1 MAIPNK
7 KPEPAG
13 DAVAS
18 ALRTLGTERD
28 GIAVLM
34 NGLGGALGTAFTAAV
49 DLLASAK
56 GRVIVTGMG
65 KSGHIGRKIAAT
77 LASTGTPA
85 YYVHPGEASHGDLG
99 MVQPDD
105 VIVALSWSGET
116 AELADLVAYA
126 KRFRLGL
133 IAVTCN
139 EASSLARQ
147 ADACLILPKA
157 LEACPNGL
165 APTTSTTMQL
175 VIGDALAVAL
185 LERRGFTAEH
195 FRVFHPGGKLGA
207 QLKLVREV
215 MHTGE
220 RLPLVPVGTRM
231 AQALT
236 VQSEKSFGCVIVVAE
251 DGSLA
256 GIITDGDLRRHMSG
270 DLLDRLVED
279 VMTRDPHHHRA
290 RPAPGRGA
298 GDHRDPQEQA
308 RSSSARASARSASCT
323 TSISSAPAS
332 RNLSSVIPG
341 PRSASPEPATELDTC
356 SPDRGFRDSPR
367 GCAPE

>member
-231 AQALT
+231 DAGPHRAKREEFRLRHRRRLGRLACRHRHRRRPPPAH
-236 VQSEKSFGCVIVVAE
+236 ERRPAR
-251 DGSLA
+251 SL
-256 GIITDGDLRRHMSG
+256 GRG
-270 DLLDRLVED
+270 
-279 VMTRDPHHHRA
+279 RDDA
-290 RPAPGRGA
+290 RPASPSRPTGCWPR
-298 GDHRDPQEQA
+298 RW
-308 RSSSARASARSASCT
+308 RSMETRKITA
-323 TSISSAPAS
+323 
-332 RNLSSVIPG
+332 L
-341 PRSASPEPATELDTC
+341 
-356 SPDRGFRDSPR
+356 
-367 GCAPE
+367 